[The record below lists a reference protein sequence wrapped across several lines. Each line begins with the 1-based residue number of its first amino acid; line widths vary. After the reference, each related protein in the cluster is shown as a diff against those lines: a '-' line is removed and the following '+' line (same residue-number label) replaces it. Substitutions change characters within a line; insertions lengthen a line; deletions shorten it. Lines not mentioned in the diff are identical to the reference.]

1 MPALSTR
8 PYFSVGVGIFIGIA
22 VILSG
27 KAGVDA
33 TSSDKFCDQ
42 LCHAHPD
49 ATQTWIR
56 SPHYTTKSGVVTHC
70 IDCHLPGGG
79 MDYYTEK
86 ARLGGQDIYGKLFKD
101 LTKINWQ
108 SMQTLNQARD
118 FTYDSACIRCH
129 ANLFSA
135 GLSKKG
141 VDGHLHYQRSK
152 DKMRCINCHLHTGHF
167 RGKEAEEVVDEAA
180 AQEQELEK
188 AFPAKSRGIQELH
201 RSDSR
206 LDGENPHGGRSR
218 RNVPDGQPRVGTLP
232 ARR

>member
-1 MPALSTR
+1 MSLRFRNLSLVVAGLIVGAL
-8 PYFSVGVGIFIGIA
+8 

-27 KAGVDA
+27 KAGADA
-33 TSSDKFCDQ
+33 TSTDKYCDQ
-42 LCHAHPD
+42 SCHSHPD

-56 SPHYTTKSGVVTHC
+56 SPHFTNKSGVVTHC
-70 IDCHLPGGG
+70 VDCHLPGGG
-79 MDYYTEK
+79 LDYYPEK

-101 LTKINWQ
+101 PTKINWQ
-108 SMQTLNQARD
+108 SKQTLNQART
-118 FTYDSACIRCH
+118 FTFDSACIRCH

-180 AQEQELEK
+180 AQEQEL
-188 AFPAKSRGIQELH
+188 
-201 RSDSR
+201 D
-206 LDGENPHGGRSR
+206 
-218 RNVPDGQPRVGTLP
+218 
-232 ARR
+232 